1 MDSHIRHLHCRYRI
15 LGDRGSIG
23 SVTRR
28 LERIARAE
36 LAQAYEAAL
45 QRRLGADSAVVV
57 LRNVRSRVFLPL
69 AETPSDAQL
78 ARRWG
83 ERLAANVVRRI
94 ADAGPG
100 DHDVIRFEDQTDY
113 VAHFLADLLDGQAWT
128 RWYYG
133 AFRGLRGLALEE
145 AAVAVLDDHRDHLT
159 AILVLL
165 ARRGVLERLLRRL
178 TVSAV
183 RRLWYAGLRNL
194 MAIATSGGGAAPVA
208 AVGGDGETD
217 KPASNGPF
225 NAAGGANKDRALFEQ
240 ACRLIDLLDLWSGP
254 AVDREAL
261 FAVYR
266 PRSVS
271 DWRDTEALTQAVGDV
286 LGFLAESG
294 RLRTFAG
301 PLPAGLPARIDRVLI
316 AYDWL
321 DPLRLRARLLALLT
335 RQTARRP
342 TAAAPVA
349 TPRQRALLE
358 ALRAVLNGF
367 LPSRPGPGEA
377 EAWALRVYAAL
388 VDRDARWADDT
399 LALRLIESIAH
410 ARAAPGGGHAGDEV
424 AAVLPEGAGEG
435 VAWMTALGPA
445 ALALLEASSPPP
457 HDDTQTIETDCAG
470 VFLLLRAI
478 ADLKLPLLA
487 GSAAYPPGEDV
498 GRPADLLIPL
508 FLRLAGAASL
518 RDGRVDPALALLA
531 PGLPTGIERLR
542 AVWSAVGEE
551 DHRRF
556 QQTVLRVLTGQR
568 LIAGDRLHIY
578 ALRAEEG
585 GPAWVAGDE
594 EGLLWPLGT
603 VSDESAASLKRA
615 APGGMAFIT
624 DDPTGRHSDGCRA
637 LLAALSALDA
647 AGLDLPAT
655 DLAMALLAVSVLRA
669 WARWLPRFSQSSVPY
684 LLENF
689 IRRGGRVSVDANRI
703 DIEMAPAPMDVIIE
717 MAGYTSELEKIDW
730 LGGRNVTYRIRR

>member
-1 MDSHIRHLHCRYRI
+1 MDSHIRHFHCRYRI
-15 LGDRGSIG
+15 LGDRGTAG

-28 LERIARAE
+28 LERVARAE
-36 LAQAYEAAL
+36 LTHAYEEAL

-69 AETPSDAQL
+69 DETPSDAQL

-94 ADAGPG
+94 AEAGAG
-100 DHDVIRFEDQTDY
+100 DHDVIRFGNQAEY

-133 AFRGLRGLALEE
+133 AFRHLRGLALEE
-145 AAVAVLDDHRDHLT
+145 AAVTVLDDHRDHLT

-165 ARRGVLERLLRRL
+165 ARRGVLDRLLRRL

-183 RRLWYAGLRNL
+183 RRLWYAGLRNRP
-194 MAIATSGGGAAPVA
+194 AIAASGGGAAPVA
-208 AVGGDGETD
+208 AVSGDGETD
-217 KPASNGPF
+217 KPLANRPF
-225 NAAGGANKDRALFEQ
+225 SAAGGVHKDRALFEQ
-240 ACRLIDLLDLWSGP
+240 ACCLIDLLDLWSDP
-254 AVDREAL
+254 TVDREAL
-261 FAVYR
+261 FVAYR

-286 LGFLAESG
+286 LGFLGESS

-301 PLPAGLPARIDRVLI
+301 SLPAGLSARIDRVLA

-321 DPLRLRARLLALLT
+321 DPRRLRARLLALLT
-335 RQTARRP
+335 RRP
-342 TAAAPVA
+342 PAVAPVV

-358 ALRAVLNGF
+358 ALGAVLNGF
-367 LPSRPGPGEA
+367 SPSWPGRGEI

-388 VDRDARWADDT
+388 VDRDSRWADDT

-410 ARAAPGGGHAGDEV
+410 ARVAQSGGHVGDE
-424 AAVLPEGAGEG
+424 AAVALPEGAGEG

-445 ALALLEASSPPP
+445 ALALLEASGPPP
-457 HDDTQTIETDCAG
+457 HSDMQTIETDCAG

-578 ALRAEEG
+578 ALQAEEG

-594 EGLLWPLGT
+594 DGLLWPLGT
-603 VSDESAASLKRA
+603 VPDESAASLKGE
-615 APGGMAFIT
+615 APGGTALTT
-624 DDPTGRHSDGCRA
+624 DDPTERYSDGRRA
-637 LLAALSALDA
+637 LLAALSALA
-647 AGLDLPAT
+647 AGRLDLPAT
-655 DLAMALLAVSVLRA
+655 DLAMALLAMSVLRA
-669 WARWLPRFSQSSVPY
+669 WARWLPRFSQASVPY

-689 IRRGGRVSVDANRI
+689 IRRRGYISVNANRI
-703 DIEMAPAPMDVIIE
+703 EVEMAPAPLDVVIE
-717 MAGYTSELEKIDW
+717 MAGYTAELEKVDW
-730 LGGRNVTYRIRR
+730 LGGRNVAYRIRR